1 MTKKLKR
8 TEHYQSI
15 YLDEESY
22 KQLKEMSHINGY
34 SFSGTMRSLIR
45 QEYARQAHAAST
57 EKAVA

>member
-1 MTKKLKR
+1 MTNNLKR

-15 YLDEESY
+15 YLDDESY
-22 KQLKEMSHINGY
+22 KQLKEMAHINGY

-45 QEYARQAHAAST
+45 QEYARQAYAHA

>member
-15 YLDEESY
+15 YLDDESY
-22 KQLKEMSHINGY
+22 KQLKEMAHINGY

-45 QEYARQAHAAST
+45 QEYARQAHAYA